1 MRRRRDDERGGGDQG
16 DERVCGWYNKGSV
29 WSRLDVFPVQP
40 PHPTLVT
47 QRTSLYAA
55 PLTLSLDVF
64 CSQKHGWAVIGCH
77 PERGREEKAT

>member
-1 MRRRRDDERGGGDQG
+1 MCFLFNPPTPPLSHNER
-16 DERVCGWYNKGSV
+16 
-29 WSRLDVFPVQP
+29 
-40 PHPTLVT
+40 
-47 QRTSLYAA
+47 LYM